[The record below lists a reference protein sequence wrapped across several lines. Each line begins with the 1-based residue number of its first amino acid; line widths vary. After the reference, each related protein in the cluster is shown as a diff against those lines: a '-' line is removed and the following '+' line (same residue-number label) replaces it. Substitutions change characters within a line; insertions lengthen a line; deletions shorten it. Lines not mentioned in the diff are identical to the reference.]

1 MLCLQGWGEPLDGD
15 WRPLIRRLSPLLQGA
30 IQLKQGQPFS
40 PKALKRPAHGFN
52 TALFVV
58 AWSRAHFPRDQLPL
72 AGLGPLKLR
81 EEIRQDIIPGKPRYQ
96 ASSGHTLHASSDL
109 ASEKR
114 PRGQRQRRHNC
125 QLASVLVFPASEA
138 VHFFFTLSFSLPF
151 ARSKTK
157 KPQMEPPVPCYVG
170 HAPLELCVLVDP
182 LGLDDLA
189 SSIPGCAPGFKRSSG
204 CLTRN

>member
-1 MLCLQGWGEPLDGD
+1 MALT
-15 WRPLIRRLSPLLQGA
+15 RLFSSWHGA
-30 IQLKQGQPFS
+30 VPTFLEIK
-40 PKALKRPAHGFN
+40 
-52 TALFVV
+52 
-58 AWSRAHFPRDQLPL
+58 LPL

-81 EEIRQDIIPGKPRYQ
+81 EEIRRGIIPGKPRYQ
-96 ASSGHTLHASSDL
+96 ASSGHALHASGDL

-114 PRGQRQRRHNC
+114 RGSDATTASW
-125 QLASVLVFPASEA
+125 LASWSFPPPKLSTFFSPSVSRFLSLEA
-138 VHFFFTLSFSLPF
+138 RPKSL
-151 ARSKTK
+151 RWS
-157 KPQMEPPVPCYVG
+157 PPVPCYVG